1 MLAQASKIEER
12 KIIGDCLEGIG
23 IPNGGIAVIDRAAK
37 PNVFDVVWCDTAVG
51 GAINGCLKQIIQTG
65 AKPIVHTVYK
75 DHERDYA
82 FYSPQIYGVVLKVM
96 DYDRNVVW
104 ERPEPV
110 EYAPVKRGRWEVVK
124 PQGWDSTC
132 GYNNTER
139 IICSECRKEAPHYYT
154 SEREHGGSVT
164 TGTWI
169 KTSYCPA
176 CGARMGGE

>member
-1 MLAQASKIEER
+1 MSIEER

-75 DHERDYA
+75 DHKRDYA
-82 FYSPQIYGVVLKVM
+82 FFPAQIYGVVLKVM

-110 EYAPVKRGRWEVVK
+110 EYAPVKRGEWIFDAGVDYCYK
-124 PQGWDSTC
+124 
-132 GYNNTER
+132 
-139 IICSECRKEAPHYYT
+139 CSECQRKKPLHYI
-154 SEREHGGSVT
+154 GA
-164 TGTWI
+164 
-169 KTSYCPA
+169 SYCPR